1 MHPPVAKIAFLIADL
16 GRGGAERVGLSL
28 IQGFVARGHEVDLLL
43 MRQFGVFLEKLP
55 PEVRVINLNARR
67 IRNVIRPLGR
77 YLRKER
83 PDALQVS
90 MWPLPVAAII
100 ARALAR
106 VPTRIVLSEHSALS
120 RQYGGSV
127 ATMAFLKASTRLFYP
142 LADQLVTVSE
152 GSTADLVKLS
162 GLEAA
167 RVTTIHNPIA
177 QPPEGFVPD
186 PTAADAWAPAKYRI
200 LTVGALKPEKNHRL
214 LIESFARLVRDTD
227 ASLLILGEGEER
239 PALEALATRLG
250 LQERVRLPG
259 FTFDTWSHYA
269 AASLFVLA
277 SDFEGFG
284 NVLVEALA
292 FGLPVVSTDCD
303 FGPREILEGG
313 ELGSLVPCGSAD
325 ALAGAMRE
333 TLVKPADHER
343 LKARAKD
350 FSEDRATERYLELL
364 LGKPQ

>member
-28 IQGFVARGHEVDLLL
+28 IQGFVARGHQVDLLL
-43 MRQFGVFLEKLP
+43 MRHFGVFLEKLP
-55 PEVRVINLNARR
+55 PEVRIINLDARR
-67 IRNVIRPLGR
+67 IRNVIRPLTD
-77 YLRKER
+77 YLRRER
-83 PDALQVS
+83 PDAMQVS
-90 MWPLPVAAII
+90 MWPLPIAAII
-100 ARALAR
+100 ARWLAR

-120 RQYGGSV
+120 RQYGGSA

-142 LADQLVTVSE
+142 LADHVVTVSE
-152 GSTADLVKLS
+152 GSAADLVRLS
-162 GLEAA
+162 GLKAK

-177 QPPEGFVPD
+177 QPSEAFVPN
-186 PTAADAWAPAKYRI
+186 PAPADAWPPARYR
-200 LTVGALKPEKNHRL
+200 LLSVGALKPEKNHKL
-214 LIESFARLVRDTD
+214 LIESFAELVRDTD

-239 PALEALATRLG
+239 PALEALVARLG

-259 FTFDTWSHYA
+259 FTFETWSYYA
-269 AASLFVLA
+269 TASLFVLA

-292 FGLPVVSTDCD
+292 FGLPIVSTDCD

-313 ELGSLVPCGSAD
+313 KLGSLVPCGSAD
-325 ALAGAMRE
+325 ALAHAMRE
-333 TLVKPADHER
+333 ALIKSVDHER
-343 LKARAKD
+343 LKAHARE
-350 FSEDRATERYLELL
+350 FVEDRATERYLELL